1 MSLIKSDTDKIDISE
16 DEKTTSLYV
25 KATDIYGFESSSNAH
40 KVILDRDG
48 PTLGLSGF
56 NANDYYLGNY
66 VFDLTAL
73 DLNANGDVSIN
84 GVNRESLEYWTFS
97 DLEPL
102 PGSPGTKINEDLK
115 VSLGDLGSG
124 THKIRLKGSDVRGN
138 TTLTSDE
145 QDFTVKVYN
154 SIPQVTLAMSYTDG
168 TPITNNNIY
177 QDGNIVLTL

>member
-1 MSLIKSDTDKIDISE
+1 
-16 DEKTTSLYV
+16 
-25 KATDIYGFESSSNAH
+25 
-40 KVILDRDG
+40 
-48 PTLGLSGF
+48 LGLSGF

-102 PGSPGTKINEDLK
+102 PGSPGKKINEDLK
-115 VSLGDLGSG
+115 VSLGDLGTG

-168 TPITNNNIY
+168 TPITNNTIY
-177 QDGNIVLTL
+177 QDGNIVLTLDIVDDSGVDRIDSTYRFSGEQNGTNFTFSETADGTWTA